1 MRVLFLDF
9 DGVLNSDQYNRQR
22 DPRTQGNLDETRL
35 PLLCRILEETGAVI
49 VLSTSWRLYWSP
61 DPALCA
67 PEWRETGEVLTR
79 YGIPVLDR
87 TPAYNGNSRDREI
100 RDWLAAHAGEVE
112 SFAILDD
119 IPFGWGDLSDRLV
132 RTDMRKG
139 RGLMESHVQKAIA
152 LLQTP
157 IES

>member
-1 MRVLFLDF
+1 MKVIFLDI
-9 DGVLNSDQYNRQR
+9 DGVLNSAAYQAEWGG
-22 DPRTQGNLDETRL
+22 DPPSNVDETRL

-79 YGIPVLDR
+79 YGIPILDR
-87 TPAYNGNSRDREI
+87 TPAYNGNNRDREI

>member
-1 MRVLFLDF
+1 MKVLFLDI
-9 DGVLNSDQYNRQR
+9 DGVLNSAAYQAEWGG
-22 DPRTQGNLDETRL
+22 DPPSNVDETRL
-35 PLLCRILEETGAVI
+35 PLLRRILEKTGAVI

-79 YGIPVLDR
+79 YGIPILDC
-87 TPAYNGNSRDREI
+87 TPAYNGNNRDREI

-157 IES
+157 IAP

>member
-1 MRVLFLDF
+1 MKVIFLDI
-9 DGVLNSDQYNRQR
+9 DGVLNSAAYQAEWGG
-22 DPRTQGNLDETRL
+22 DPPSNVDETRL
-35 PLLCRILEETGAVI
+35 PLLRRILEETGAVI

-79 YGIPVLDR
+79 YGIPILDR
-87 TPAYNGNSRDREI
+87 TPAYNGNNRDREI

-157 IES
+157 IAP

>member
-1 MRVLFLDF
+1 MKVIFLDI
-9 DGVLNSDQYNRQR
+9 DGVLNSAAYQAEWGG
-22 DPRTQGNLDETRL
+22 DPPSNVDETRL

-79 YGIPVLDR
+79 YGIPILDR
-87 TPAYNGNSRDREI
+87 TPAYNGNNRDREI

-157 IES
+157 IAP